1 MLLRPALTRTYVNMH
16 QLTALCLTMYLCHG
30 LAGLLSCMTLV
41 ASSLAGHTWS
51 LRACV
56 YDDKGVLEFFHTARA
71 EAEEAE
77 AEGVECAVQTW
88 RVRNHPGAMS
98 RLSTT
103 SLAAQVVLHRVQD
116 DSYYDRFAASDVRT
130 DVPLLLKLLQGI
142 EICGG
147 QRPRSGVLI
156 ISLPKR
162 DASQA

>member
-71 EAEEAE
+71 EAEDA
-77 AEGVECAVQTW
+77 ANKAVSEVKLVVKDIYKCLSWQIKKK
-88 RVRNHPGAMS
+88 NHY
-98 RLSTT
+98 TT
-103 SLAAQVVLHRVQD
+103 GERYTINQ
-116 DSYYDRFAASDVRT
+116 
-130 DVPLLLKLLQGI
+130 
-142 EICGG
+142 
-147 QRPRSGVLI
+147 
-156 ISLPKR
+156 
-162 DASQA
+162 